1 MFTCLYWTHIVN
13 STRWKEFGFNNR
25 FTLFWHLQFPPNGFC
40 NCRSDLNNICTISL
54 YKTGSVQLYSSD
66 VYGMNHSPM
75 RSCQIFTIF
84 LKVTPEDTFSTFIF
98 PSMITSGSGI
108 EATKNHDGPPYFNF
122 EIFFVFPKQ
131 LWFDLSSVEH
141 PHTLVDFKQEALILL
156 PLFFFQRFLYHNH
169 VDWNVSMFQIFL

>member
-13 STRWKEFGFNNR
+13 STRWKKFGFNNHV
-25 FTLFWHLQFPPNGFC
+25 TLFWHLQPHPNGFC
-40 NCRSDLNNICTISL
+40 NCRSDLNNSQEEFAPFLFTKC
-54 YKTGSVQLYSSD
+54 SD
-66 VYGMNHSPM
+66 VYSMNHSPM
-75 RSCQIFTIF
+75 RSCQIVSVL

-98 PSMITSGSGI
+98 PSMITSGSGL
-108 EATKNHDGPPYFNF
+108 EASKNHDGPPYFNF
-122 EIFFVFPKQ
+122 EIFFVSPKQ

-141 PHTLVDFKQEALILL
+141 PHALVDFKQVALILL